1 MENEYHCA
9 GGKRQ
14 DDEIWPCGFLSA
26 ILQVFFYNRLFE
38 VTGQIQ
44 LYILVAQNWSKK
56 LN

>member
-1 MENEYHCA
+1 MNTTVLVVR
-9 GGKRQ
+9 GKMMRF
-14 DDEIWPCGFLSA
+14 GLVVFSKK
-26 ILQVFFYNRLFE
+26 VFFYSRLFE

>member
-1 MENEYHCA
+1 MNTTVLVVR
-9 GGKRQ
+9 GKMMRFGLVVFSQ
-14 DDEIWPCGFLSA
+14 LFCKF
-26 ILQVFFYNRLFE
+26 FFYNRLFE